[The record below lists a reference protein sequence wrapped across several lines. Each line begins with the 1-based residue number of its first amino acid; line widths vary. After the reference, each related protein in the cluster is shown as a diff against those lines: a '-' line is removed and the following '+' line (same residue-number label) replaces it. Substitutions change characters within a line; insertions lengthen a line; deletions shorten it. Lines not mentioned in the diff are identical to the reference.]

1 MSLFLF
7 LIMSQIFIAILL
19 GAYDAA
25 SCRDANRTRDLLLP
39 PHFVSINGALRSGT
53 SRFNLRFPVYL
64 LTWYDIECQTW
75 GPLLLYALVL
85 HVAEADSDKN
95 PAGEAWAA
103 LLRGKSNHEENDKSV
118 QLMTDPEELLDAL
131 LEAELSEAAARQSV
145 VRICS
150 MYGAKVNV
158 AANAKAE
165 TPKRTAAR
173 TTAALN
179 SLGGNDMV
187 LLKMVQAQQ
196 RSEVLLASVAQKM
209 LELQSQFAADHASVV
224 NSISSGNIQLE
235 SGIDEIMRR
244 SMSTTTQQVA
254 PMFTT
259 PTVDGKSAGFGQN
272 IGKGIDNLGG
282 TLGKGIKDT
291 TVPIGKA
298 LGIDKLGNSIT
309 SIIKGK
315 VGGLYN
321 GRVV

>member
-1 MSLFLF
+1 
-7 LIMSQIFIAILL
+7 
-19 GAYDAA
+19 
-25 SCRDANRTRDLLLP
+25 
-39 PHFVSINGALRSGT
+39 
-53 SRFNLRFPVYL
+53 
-64 LTWYDIECQTW
+64 
-75 GPLLLYALVL
+75 
-85 HVAEADSDKN
+85 
-95 PAGEAWAA
+95 
-103 LLRGKSNHEENDKSV
+103 
-118 QLMTDPEELLDAL
+118 
-131 LEAELSEAAARQSV
+131 
-145 VRICS
+145 
-150 MYGAKVNV
+150 
-158 AANAKAE
+158 
-165 TPKRTAAR
+165 
-173 TTAALN
+173 
-179 SLGGNDMV
+179 
-187 LLKMVQAQQ
+187 
-196 RSEVLLASVAQKM
+196 M

-244 SMSTTTQQVA
+244 SLSTTTQQVA

-259 PTVDGKSAGFGQN
+259 PTVDGESAGFGQN